1 MPYKAAL
8 LDLCYWAWNEAEYT
22 KSPMSGGDIASSA
35 AIIQKSQHRHRCCYL
50 TAHTAPAPCTTAI
63 LQCDLC
69 LRSS

>member
-35 AIIQKSQHRHRCCYL
+35 AII
-50 TAHTAPAPCTTAI
+50 HTDTGAAI
-63 LQCDLC
+63 
-69 LRSS
+69 

>member
-35 AIIQKSQHRHRCCYL
+35 AIIQKSQHRHRCC
-50 TAHTAPAPCTTAI
+50 
-63 LQCDLC
+63 
-69 LRSS
+69 